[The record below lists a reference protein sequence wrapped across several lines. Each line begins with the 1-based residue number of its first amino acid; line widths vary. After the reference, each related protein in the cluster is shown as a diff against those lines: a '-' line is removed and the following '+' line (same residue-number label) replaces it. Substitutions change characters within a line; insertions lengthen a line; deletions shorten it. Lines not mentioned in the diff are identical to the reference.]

1 MLRSFRL
8 VATLS
13 LLSVIFPL
21 SASAQTPVA
30 LPYTM
35 TTLAGQSPMTAAAG
49 TQCPNLPAGVKSADA
64 YGDGCFAVNGIF
76 GSVVYGGTLVDSN
89 GMIYVVDDAKFV
101 IHKINPATG
110 IMTLVAG
117 NNTVC
122 SGALDNSGDGCVAA
136 TGTALVTDRA
146 AGIDYYGNPMWG
158 AYTSHVLHMVCINAS
173 PICVSGTP
181 APTAANPLQIQIG
194 YMGYVAGCATGS
206 SSSAG
211 TSGTGLDNMPGFTT
225 KTNAVAAFQNGGTC
239 STSLGE
245 TNRPES
251 YSGDVYGNIYYYES
265 VSGRYRVVLGPK
277 TSTYFS
283 GNNPL
288 YAVLTQ
294 TGSPWATVT
303 AGYAYTIVGLGAAT
317 TKGSTT
323 GCNGGG
329 TATDAFGDGCLF
341 NSAQLGGLLA
351 YQAGIGVDA
360 AGNMIYTDNTRGLR
374 VFYVSD
380 GTNFAVG
387 TPGYIAG
394 QKMKAAIIANIIGYT
409 GWTTVTAPPTGFNYM
424 LAGGGATAISGSTPA
439 TLGSALSFT
448 ADNKMYRLT
457 VSPQGNIYIGD
468 VNSPQRVY
476 FFDINT
482 GYLRTLFTAGTN
494 IAAGN
499 YCSTGTTTGSGPKS
513 LSAYSDG
520 CPAPKSQFTDGS
532 TLSLGVDPQGNL
544 YMFDGTDSLVRK
556 VLAQGFTPQ
565 TYNTTPASQTQT
577 FQVHLPESATGTVS
591 PATAT
596 VTSSPDITVASGTNP
611 TTPSCAQNGD
621 NTVDCTVS
629 VTTAPTAVGQRS
641 AALTVTLPTGTWQ
654 NASATINLNQT
665 VTGSVMVVDS
675 ASLGGSPIAPVTNP
689 IFTSITPSAV
699 AVDGAGNVYAANG
712 TSILESISGTTYTL
726 PSLTATPSQIAV
738 DPTGNIFAVN
748 SGVSTITELKVTAAG
763 APATY
768 TTTSVSYTPT
778 TGTATPQAIATDQF
792 GNLYVGDY
800 QSGGSSVYRLSY
812 SPLTQTYQNQVT
824 VASGLV
830 NVVSL
835 AVDLSGNVFVADKSA
850 GNVYVYSPS
859 SALTYTQAN
868 AYPVTSPDA
877 VAVDAGGNLYAQS
890 GSFIYEISAYG
901 LETIVYS
908 GLSNPVGIAMDGL
921 GNVYSADEH
930 NTSITQI
937 ARNNLTCNFGTE
949 TTAGSATC
957 QGALTNAGN
966 QLTTGSVAP
975 SYFTLSGCGVSGNQ
989 IEALSAGQSCALYVT
1004 MSGTSTIPLTFL
1016 PSASTVGSLT
1026 LEGTVQA
1033 PTYNTT
1039 TAMTGPAPAL
1049 PHYAASGTEATFT
1062 MTVAPASGS
1071 GYVGTQ
1077 APSGTPLAWVCQ
1089 GSTACAYG
1097 SAYATF
1103 TSSAL
1108 SQIGSTT
1115 SSSATVLVTGLAA
1128 GTYNINASY
1137 PGGSSTG
1144 PIFSS
1149 SSTSSGTSFTIGQ
1162 VSSEISGWTPNVTTQ
1177 QVSAAIGTSVLNA
1190 TATPAGVAGNFVYT
1204 ATCTSGS
1211 CTQYSNTTID
1221 ASTYLP
1227 IGTYM
1232 LGAVFIPTDHTD
1244 YTSSSTWNVN
1254 YSVIQASTTAAVGA
1268 STNVVASD
1276 GSGNYTSLT
1285 AALAALTPAG
1295 GTIYLKPGTYTGQ
1308 NAISYPNVFLRG
1320 LGGNPASVLLS
1331 GANGNFTLGS
1341 YPQSSGAAF
1350 GPGPAGKGGD
1360 EGSAVLDVSK
1370 NGYPSGSYSPAGF
1383 YAEYLTIQNT
1393 YDTDAVTTSTT
1404 TASSNGGTCN
1414 FTGTTPYT
1422 LQYLYNNNLECGSQ
1436 AQALFLNADQAI
1448 LNNVNLT
1455 SQQDTLYA
1463 GYQGTAG
1470 STYVPSRQYVWKG
1483 MITGDVDFIY
1493 GDAALVMDH
1502 TNIFTTWHGLT
1513 AGSGTETIT
1522 AQNKRAQTGSGNDYL
1537 SGYVCNACTLMSQG
1551 AGMTK
1556 LYYGRPYGVYST
1568 FVLLNSQV
1576 DQVNPGGWIGWDGA
1590 SEYLSTSTYAEYNT
1604 QAYTDPAVGTA
1615 PYPSILFYPTTGA
1628 GGIIPTGGNIGAGV
1642 TGTLESSALQLT
1654 AAQATPYYPVNF
1666 LSTTVSTTGGY
1677 SGMPTTWNPVTALAT
1692 AVNSFA
1698 PSSSVGSV
1706 GYGSS
1711 VTILG
1716 RPQTPGAG
1724 VVPTGTYAFYDNL
1737 NTNAACSTVAGNCS
1751 LLASG
1756 NLDASGEAYL
1766 TTTSLS
1772 QGIHYITMVYGGDS
1786 NFAASTTTTPYAV
1799 TVVATLVSTTT
1810 TLSMT
1815 NSSSTYGGTISGT
1828 ATVTPASGSD
1838 YAVGAVTLYSG
1849 VTPLGSCTLA
1859 GISNTC
1865 SFSLLHVAAGGVQT
1879 MTASYAGGTSLDGN
1893 ETFGSSTSGGMAFT
1907 VNQAVLHV
1915 TANNASVA
1923 VGGAMPTFGYTVTG
1937 YLNSDTSAVLSGAP
1951 TITTTAAN
1959 TASIGEF
1966 PITITTGTL
1975 SASNYTFAFTGGYLY
1990 VTGTSQTAAVAT
2002 GDSRVVTEPVF
2013 PAVCQ
2018 QLTAAI
2024 TQVGDDIPASVD
2036 ATVSNPDGARIQAAL
2051 NYCSANNPGQA
2062 VELSINGAGNSAF
2075 LTGPLSMPSN
2085 VTLLVDPGV
2094 VLFFSRNAQD
2104 YDKVPGTHT
2113 CGTISTSSATS
2124 SCMPLIDIPGASTN
2138 VGIMGYG
2145 KLDGRGGDPLINA
2158 IPPYQG
2164 YSWWGLSAAYASP
2177 NSQQNPRW
2185 IEMESGSSNITLYK
2199 ITLRNAPLFHI
2210 ATGGAVSNFT
2220 AWDIKIVTPTTSRNT
2235 DGIDPGNTTNVT
2247 ITRSWISDG
2256 DDNVAV
2262 GAAGTT
2268 APASNISV
2276 TNNHFFAGHGQSF
2289 GSYTG
2294 AGISNV
2300 LWDGNIA
2307 AGNGVANLGSA
2318 SITGTAD
2325 SNSTGIRI
2333 KSANDRG
2340 GLVTGIQYSN
2350 ECFLDH
2356 KIDIQFTPYYSSGDS
2371 TNEFPNYKNILM
2383 QNIVFVNDASSTG
2396 TVEMTGEYNTNSG
2409 SPVINPLFIT
2419 LDNVTFSSALSSLVN
2434 STSPVETA
2442 AIWGNGNYSGGT
2454 GQYAALTYGPGAV
2467 STNFITAFG
2476 NLVGVPANNDTVT
2489 NNITASS
2496 LNPPSCSFTYI
2507 APELTGPTGLPQTI
2521 TQGQNA
2527 TAVVILTPAVGG
2539 AAYPTGTATLTD
2551 ALTSSTYTVPLSG
2564 TTDTFFVPLTGLTAG
2579 THTFTATYSGDTNYP
2594 LNGQTVYTTTAPY
2607 VITVNAGSLS
2617 GSSTSLG
2624 LPVSTS
2630 VTSSYGT
2637 AITATATVTGVNP
2650 TGSVQFVVSG
2660 GGLTGSYTYATAA
2673 LTSSSGTTS
2682 TASASINL
2690 PYDTIAYNITA
2701 VYSGD
2706 SVNAGS
2712 TSSVA
2717 SLTVGAATT
2726 QTTLTANTASA
2737 AQGNPFIL
2745 TATVTSTV
2753 GTPSSAP
2760 VTFAY
2765 STTLLGTQTTLG
2777 TATTSSNGV
2786 TTYYLNSLPV
2796 GSYYLFASYAGSGSY
2811 GASASTGVPIT
2822 VTAVTNIVQLPSIP
2836 IALPYTMTTIA
2847 GGGAAVPSSGNMACT
2862 GATDKYGDGCQATA
2876 IAFTASDDMRAV
2888 TADPFG
2894 NVYLS
2899 DISATR
2905 VRRITPNG
2913 VITTFAG
2920 GGSTCTPP
2928 ASTSALGSGCT
2939 PTLASLSKPRGVG
2952 SDAAG
2957 NVFIADYSSDKVFE
2971 VKASDGLMYLVAGT
2985 GTASSTGDGGPATS
2999 ATVNTPRSAWGD
3011 SIGNIYI
3018 AETGGYRIRVVDTA
3032 GNIHTFAGT
3041 GTNTS
3046 TGDGAAA
3053 TAATISN
3060 PQGVFVDPNLNVYVA
3075 DSAGKIRVICVTC
3088 GTSSPLDNLLQ
3099 ALGKTTTLNS
3109 AINGYIYT
3117 IAGNGSAAAYA
3128 GTYPILSTSVSMA
3141 PQKLSMD
3148 NSGNLYISDSN
3159 GFVWF
3164 LDFHTGY
3171 LRAIAANGTVC
3182 ANKTDSLGD
3191 GCPAIQ
3197 TNFGSNGGNGLAA
3210 GVDTQGNLYI
3220 SDSTNGRIR
3229 KVITGLAFPSTAVNA
3244 TTTQSALIHAPTTS
3258 LSLHWNSTSGEWS
3271 GTPSNAI
3278 FNVDGTLDVPIT
3290 FSFTP
3295 KVPGLRSM
3303 PLTASGNGL
3312 TAYLDLT
3319 GIGSGAGATI
3329 DPASQSSFGTNL
3341 SVAGLATDSA
3351 GNVYVSDAT
3360 SKKVLRFAS
3369 SALTQGTSATSTTL
3383 ATLTAPGAV
3392 AVDPR
3397 GYIYVAD
3404 TSTGLITQISFA
3416 GTVSTLP
3423 FTFTAPAGLAVDALN
3438 NLYVSDSSAQA
3449 VYQINPITGVE
3460 RNLNLGTLVTPKGL
3474 TIDPSGNLLVADPG
3488 VPAIYRFNP
3497 SGTRVTVTTTATA
3510 PSAVLTDAAGNLLV
3524 ADTASILAVP
3534 ASSHSSAFTVAS
3546 LAPTALA
3553 IDSAGNLYTG
3563 SGGGVLELIRT
3574 QGYIQYSANSAAQTV
3589 SLLESGNLALT
3600 STSLGQTDTTD
3611 YSLTATAS
3619 TDCTVSAGLPTALAI
3634 GGVCPLTASYTPTT
3648 FTTTSDTVTVSNV
3661 LNAALSTPASVQLTL
3676 TGPATA
3682 PASTT
3687 VLQATPS
3694 SPVYG
3699 QTITLKS
3706 STTPADPSITAPVPA
3721 GTVTV
3726 YVDSSTQL
3734 TGTVDPATGIATVI
3748 APVLDAGHHQF
3759 YSVYTSSNG
3768 YTTSTSSTLDLDIAQ
3783 ATVTITAS
3791 SPTVTYGDAV
3801 PTITAI
3807 YGVFQ
3812 NGQNSSVLTTL
3823 PTCIT
3828 AYTTSSNANSSPST
3842 SCSGAVAANYTFT
3855 YVNGTV
3861 TVNQATVTI
3870 TAAIPFVTY
3879 GNAVPTI
3886 TASYSGFQNGQTS
3899 AVLTT
3904 LPTCVTTY
3912 TVTSSAGSSP
3922 TTSCSGAAA
3931 ANYTFTYVNGYVY
3944 IYQATVTIT
3953 ASSPVVTYGSAV
3965 PTITASYGGFQNGQ
3979 NSSVLINLPT
3989 CTTTYTTTSP
3999 AGSSPS
4005 TTCNVLPGAIAPNY
4019 AFTYVNGSVTV
4030 NQATVAITASS
4041 PSVTYGSAVPTITAS
4056 YGAFQNGQTSAVLT
4070 TLPTCITT
4078 YTASSNAGS
4087 SPSTSCSG
4095 AGAANYAFT
4104 YVNGSVTVN
4113 QATVAITA
4121 SSPTVTYGSAVPTI
4135 TASYGAFQNGQT
4147 SAVLTTLPTCISAYT
4162 TTSPAGSSPS
4172 TSCSSA
4178 VAANYIFTYVN
4189 GSVTINKA
4197 ASAVVLITSLNPILL
4212 QNPVTYTATVTST
4225 AGKPTGTATF
4235 QDGGVA
4241 LTACTGVAVTT
4252 ATGVASCAVTYTTTG
4267 THSITA
4273 FYNGDANFLAAGPS
4287 NTVSE
4292 AATDINLGTPV
4303 SGTGTTSQTILPGGT
4318 ATYSFPIAPSSGTS
4332 FPLPV
4337 TFTVTGLPTGA
4348 TATLAPSAWALT
4360 SSNPWTWTLPAN
4372 TALTGNTLLSIQV
4385 PQTIAALQPVGGAG
4399 GNLATRLAPF
4409 SLALLLLPFV
4419 GRLRRTGKRLGRL
4432 LMVLLLLGGG
4442 MAAMTGLSGCGSN
4455 TGFFAQAQRSYPM
4468 TVTVASGSLS
4478 HTSTITLTVE

>member
-1 MLRSFRL
+1 
-8 VATLS
+8 
-13 LLSVIFPL
+13 
-21 SASAQTPVA
+21 
-30 LPYTM
+30 
-35 TTLAGQSPMTAAAG
+35 
-49 TQCPNLPAGVKSADA
+49 VKSTDA
-64 YGDGCFAVNGIF
+64 YGDGCLAVNGIF
-76 GSVVYGGTLVDSN
+76 GSVVYGGTLVDSYGN
-89 GMIYVVDDAKFV
+89 VYVVDDAKFV

-117 NNTVC
+117 GGTVC

-136 TGTALVTDRA
+136 TGTVLVTDRA

-211 TSGTGLDNMPGFTT
+211 TSGTGLDNTPGFTT

-265 VSGRYRVVLGPK
+265 VSGRYRVVLGPQ

-294 TGSPWATVT
+294 TGSPWTTVK

-317 TKGSTT
+317 TKGSA
-323 GCNGGG
+323 CNGGG

-341 NSAQLGGLLA
+341 TSAQLGGLLA

-360 AGNMIYTDNTRGLR
+360 AGNMVYTDNTRGLR

-380 GTNFAVG
+380 GTNFAAG

-394 QKMKAAIIANIIGYT
+394 QKMKNAIIANIIGYT
-409 GWTTVTAPPTGFNYM
+409 GWTTVATPPTGFNYM

-439 TLGSALSFT
+439 TLGSQLSFT

-457 VSPQGNIYIGD
+457 VSPQGNIYIGS
-468 VNSPQRVY
+468 VLSPNRVY

-482 GYLRTLFTAGTN
+482 GYLRTLFTSASSNIVKGATCGAGT
-494 IAAGN
+494 GL
-499 YCSTGTTTGSGPKS
+499 TS

-532 TLSLGVDPQGNL
+532 TLSVGVDPQGNL

-577 FQVHLPESATGTVS
+577 FQVHLPELTTGTVS

-654 NASATINLNQT
+654 NASATINLNQME
-665 VTGSVMVVDS
+665 TGSVMVVDS
-675 ASLGGSPIAPVTNP
+675 ATLGGSSIAPATHK
-689 IFTSITPSAV
+689 ILSDFPSSV
-699 AVDGAGNVYAANG
+699 AVDGAGNVYEASGA
-712 TSILESISGTTYTL
+712 SILELTGGSTYALTT
-726 PSLTATPSQIAV
+726 SLSATPSQIAV

-748 SGVSTITELKVTAAG
+748 SGTPTITELQMTTAG

-768 TTTSVSYTPT
+768 TTTSVTYTPT
-778 TGTATPQAIATDQF
+778 SGTAAPQGIATDQF
-792 GNLYVGDY
+792 GNLYVADY
-800 QSGGSSVYRLSY
+800 QASGSSVYRLSL
-812 SPLTQTYQNQVT
+812 SPLTQLYQNQVT
-824 VASGLV
+824 VAGGLQ
-830 NVVSL
+830 NPVSL
-835 AVDLSGNVFVADKSA
+835 AVDASGNVFIADKGA
-850 GNVYVYSPS
+850 GNVYKYAPA
-859 SALTYTQAN
+859 SALAYTQAN
-868 AYPVTSPDA
+868 TYTLTSPDA

-890 GSFIYEISAYG
+890 GSYIYEIPVSG
-901 LETIVYS
+901 SETVVYTGQS
-908 GLSNPVGIAMDGL
+908 LPTGIAVDGL
-921 GNVYSADEH
+921 GNVYSADYSKP
-930 NTSITQI
+930 NITQI
-937 ARNNLTCNFGTE
+937 VRNNLTCSFGTE
-949 TTAGSATC
+949 STAGSSACSGT
-957 QGALTNAGN
+957 LTNAGN
-966 QLTTGSVAP
+966 QLTTGSVTP
-975 SYFTLSGCGVSGNQ
+975 SYFTLSGCGVSANT
-989 IEALSAGQSCALYVT
+989 IEALSAGESCALSVT
-1004 MSGTSTIPLTFL
+1004 MSGGQNNNYSLTFT
-1016 PSASTVGSLT
+1016 PAASSVGSLT
-1026 LEGTVQA
+1026 LTGTVA
-1033 PTYNTT
+1033 LPTYNTT
-1039 TAMTGPAPAL
+1039 TAISGQTPASPI
-1049 PHYAASGTEATFT
+1049 YAASGTEATFT
-1062 MTVAPASGS
+1062 VTVSPVSYSGS
-1071 GYVGTQ
+1071 DVPTK
-1077 APSGTPLAWVCQ
+1077 TPTIWVCP
-1089 GSTACAYG
+1089 GSTACTYAAA
-1097 SAYATF
+1097 SAVNDTYTP
-1103 TSSAL
+1103 SAL

-1115 SSSATVLVTGLAA
+1115 SSSATVNVSGLAA
-1128 GTYNINASY
+1128 GTYNINATY
-1137 PGGSSTG
+1137 PGEG
-1144 PIFSS
+1144 FSDATFNT
-1149 SSTSSGTSFTIGQ
+1149 STSSGTSFTVGQ
-1162 VSSEISGWTPNVTTQ
+1162 VGTAVSIWTPGVTTQ
-1177 QVSAAIGTSVLNA
+1177 QVSAAIGTGVLNA

-1204 ATCTSGS
+1204 ATCTSGN

-1227 IGTYM
+1227 IGTYT
-1232 LGAVFIPTDHTD
+1232 LGVSFVPTDQID
-1244 YTSSSTWNVN
+1244 YISSTGS
-1254 YSVIQASTTAAVGA
+1254 SVSYAVTQASTTASVGA

-1285 AALAALTPAG
+1285 AALAALPVTG
-1295 GTIYLKPGTYTGQ
+1295 GTLYLKPGTYTGQ
-1308 NAISYPNVFLRG
+1308 NAISYPNVSLRG
-1320 LGGNPASVLLS
+1320 LGGNPANVLLT
-1331 GANGNFTLGS
+1331 GANGNFTVGS
-1341 YPQSSGAAF
+1341 YPQSSGTAF

-1370 NGYPSGSYSPAGF
+1370 NGYPSGSYSPFGF

-1414 FTGTTPYT
+1414 FSGTTPQT
-1422 LQYLYNNNLECGSQ
+1422 LQYLYNNNLSCGSQ
-1436 AQALFLNADQAI
+1436 AQALYINADQAI
-1448 LNNVNLT
+1448 LNNVSLI

-1470 STYVPSRQYVWKG
+1470 SNYVPSRQYVWKG

-1522 AQNKRAQTGSGNDYL
+1522 AQNKRAQNGSSNDYL

-1551 AGMTK
+1551 TGMTK

-1576 DQVNPGGWIGWDGA
+1576 DQVNPGGWVGWDGA

-1604 QAYTDPAVGTA
+1604 QAYTDPAVGTS
-1615 PYPSILFYPTTGA
+1615 PYPSILFYSTTAA
-1628 GGIIPTGGNIGAGV
+1628 GGIIPTGGNTGYGA
-1642 TGTLESSALQLT
+1642 TASSTPPAALESSALQLT

-1677 SGMPTTWNPVTALAT
+1677 SGMPTTWNPISALAT

-1698 PSSSVGSV
+1698 LSASVGSI

-1724 VVPTGTYAFYDNL
+1724 IVPTGSYAFYDNL

-1756 NLDASGEAYL
+1756 TLDASGEASL
-1766 TTTSLS
+1766 ATTSLV
-1772 QGIHYITMVYGGDS
+1772 QGIHYVTMVYGGDS
-1786 NFAASTTTTPYAV
+1786 NFAASTTTTPYAI
-1799 TVVATLVSTTT
+1799 TVVATLVNTTT
-1810 TLSMT
+1810 SLSIN

-1838 YAVGAVTLYSG
+1838 YAVGTVTLYSG
-1849 VTPLGSCTLA
+1849 VTALGSCTLA
-1859 GISNTC
+1859 GTSNTC
-1865 SFSLLHVAAGGVQT
+1865 SFSLTNVAAGVQA
-1879 MTASYAGGTSLDGN
+1879 MTASYTGGASLDGN
-1893 ETFGSSTSGGMAFT
+1893 ETFGSSTSGGVAFT
-1907 VNQAVLHV
+1907 VNQAILHL
-1915 TANNASVA
+1915 TANNASVP
-1923 VGGAMPTFGYTVTG
+1923 VGGVMPTFGYTVTG
-1937 YLNSDTSAVLSGAP
+1937 YLNSDTGAVLSGSP
-1951 TITTTAAN
+1951 TISTTAAN
-1959 TASIGEF
+1959 TAVIGEY
-1966 PITITTGTL
+1966 PISITTGTL
-1975 SASNYTFAFTGGYLY
+1975 AASNYSFTFTGGYLY
-1990 VTGTSQTAAVAT
+1990 VTGTSQAAAVAT

-2051 NYCSANNPGQA
+2051 NSCSVSNPGQA
-2062 VELSINGAGNSAF
+2062 VELSMDGAGHSAF

-2113 CGTISTSSATS
+2113 CGNITNASATS
-2124 SCMPLIDIPGASTN
+2124 SCKPLIDIPGASTN

-2158 IPPYQG
+2158 VPPYQG

-2185 IEMESGSSNITLYK
+2185 IQMESGSSNITLYK
-2199 ITLRNAPLFHI
+2199 ITLRNAPLFHV

-2235 DGIDPGNTTNVT
+2235 DGIDPGNVTNVT

-2350 ECFLDH
+2350 ECLLDH

-2383 QNIVFVNDASSTG
+2383 QNIIFVNDASSTG

-2409 SPVINPLFIT
+2409 SPVINPLYVT
-2419 LDNVTFSSALSSLVN
+2419 LDNVTFPSALSSLVN

-2442 AIWGNGNYSGGT
+2442 AVWGNGNYSGGT

-2539 AAYPTGTATLTD
+2539 AAYPTGTVTLTD
-2551 ALTSSTYTVPLSG
+2551 ALTSSTYTAPLSG

-2594 LNGQTVYTTTAPY
+2594 LNGQAVYTTTAPY

-2617 GSSTSLG
+2617 SSSTSLG

-2637 AITATATVTGVNP
+2637 AITATATITGANP

-2690 PYDTIAYNITA
+2690 PYDTIAYSITA

-2717 SLTVGAATT
+2717 SLTVGAAAT
-2726 QTTLTANTASA
+2726 QTSLTVNTASA

-2745 TATVTSTV
+2745 TATVTSAV
-2753 GTPSSAP
+2753 GIPTAAP

-2765 STTLLGTQTTLG
+2765 STTLLGVQTTLG
-2777 TATTSSNGV
+2777 AATLSNGV
-2786 TTYYLNSLPV
+2786 ATYFLNSLPV
-2796 GSYYLFASYAGSGSY
+2796 GNYYLFASYAGSGSY
-2811 GASASTGVPIT
+2811 GPSSSTSVPIT
-2822 VTAVTNIVQLPSIP
+2822 VTAATNILQLSSNP

-2862 GATDKYGDGCQATA
+2862 GATNKYGDGCQATA
-2876 IAFTASDDMRAV
+2876 IAFTASDDMRGV

-2894 NVYLS
+2894 NVYLT

-2913 VITTFAG
+2913 IITTFAG

-2928 ASTSALGSGCT
+2928 ASTSANGTGCT
-2939 PTLASLSKPRGVG
+2939 PTLASLTKPRGVG

-2957 NVFIADYSSDKVFE
+2957 NIYIADYTGNKVYE
-2971 VKASDGLMYLVAGT
+2971 VKVSDGLMYLVAGT

-3018 AETGGYRIRVVDTA
+3018 AETGGYKVRVVDTM

-3060 PQGVFVDPNLNVYVA
+3060 PQGIFVDANLNVYVA

-3128 GTYPILSTSVSMA
+3128 GTYPILATSVSFA

-3182 ANKTDSLGD
+3182 ASKTDSLGD
-3191 GCPAIQ
+3191 GCPATQ
-3197 TNFGSNGGNGLAA
+3197 ASFGSNGGNGFGA
-3210 GVDTQGNLYI
+3210 GMDTQGNLYI

-3244 TTTQSALIHAPTTS
+3244 TTTQSALIHATTTLQNAS
-3258 LSLHWNSTSGEWS
+3258 WTPGEWS
-3271 GTPSNAI
+3271 ATTPLIIN
-3278 FNVDGTLDVPIT
+3278 NGDGTYDWPFN

-3295 KVPGLRSM
+3295 KVPGLRSAA
-3303 PLTASGNGL
+3303 LTFNTISGS
-3312 TAYLDLT
+3312 TAYLSLT
-3319 GIGSGAGATI
+3319 GIGSGAGATL
-3329 DPASQSSFGTNL
+3329 DPASQISFGTGL
-3341 SVAGLATDSA
+3341 SVAGLATDNA

-3397 GYIYVAD
+3397 GYIYAAD
-3404 TSTGLITQISFA
+3404 TSTGQIRQITPA

-3460 RNLNLGTLVTPKGL
+3460 RNLNLGTLVTPMGL

-3497 SGTRVTVTTTATA
+3497 IGTRTTVTTSATA
-3510 PSAVLTDAAGNLLV
+3510 PTAVLTDAAGNLLI
-3524 ADTASILAVP
+3524 ADTADILAVP
-3534 ASSHSSAFTVAS
+3534 ASSNSSSFTVAS
-3546 LAPTALA
+3546 LAPSALA

-3563 SGGGVLELIRT
+3563 SNGGVLELIRT
-3574 QGYIQYSANSAAQTV
+3574 QGYVQYLAGSAAQTV
-3589 SLLESGNLALT
+3589 SLLESGNLALS
-3600 STSLGQTDTTD
+3600 STSLSQTDTTD
-3611 YSLTATAS
+3611 FGLTATAS
-3619 TDCTVSAGLPTALAI
+3619 TDCTVSAGLPTALVI
-3634 GGVCPLTASYTPTT
+3634 GGVCSLSASYTPTT
-3648 FTTTSDTVTVSNV
+3648 FTTTTDTVTVSNV

-3682 PASTT
+3682 SRSTT
-3687 VLQATPS
+3687 VLQVTPS
-3694 SPVYG
+3694 SPVYD

-3706 STTPADPSITAPVPA
+3706 ITQPSDSSITAPVPA
-3721 GTVTV
+3721 GTVIV
-3726 YVDSSTQL
+3726 YVDYTTQL
-3734 TGTVDPATGIATVI
+3734 TGTVDPATGIATVT
-3748 APVLDAGHHQF
+3748 APVLNVGHHVF

-3768 YTTSTSSTLDLDIAQ
+3768 YTTSTSANVDLDIGQ
-3783 ATVTITAS
+3783 ATPSITWSTPSAI
-3791 SPTVTYGDAV
+3791 TYG
-3801 PTITAI
+3801 TALSVTQLNASLSVSGSCL
-3807 YGVFQ
+3807 YTPAAGTVLAA
-3812 NGQNSSVLTTL
+3812 GQQTLSVTCTPADTTN
-3823 PTCIT
+3823 
-3828 AYTTSSNANSSPST
+3828 YTT
-3842 SCSGAVAANYTFT
+3842 AAT
-3855 YVNGTV
+3855 TV
-3861 TVNQATVTI
+3861 QLQVNQATVT
-3870 TAAIPFVTY
+3870 
-3879 GNAVPTI
+3879 
-3886 TASYSGFQNGQTS
+3886 
-3899 AVLTT
+3899 
-3904 LPTCVTTY
+3904 
-3912 TVTSSAGSSP
+3912 
-3922 TTSCSGAAA
+3922 
-3931 ANYTFTYVNGYVY
+3931 
-3944 IYQATVTIT
+3944 
-3953 ASSPVVTYGSAV
+3953 
-3965 PTITASYGGFQNGQ
+3965 
-3979 NSSVLINLPT
+3979 
-3989 CTTTYTTTSP
+3989 
-3999 AGSSPS
+3999 
-4005 TTCNVLPGAIAPNY
+4005 
-4019 AFTYVNGSVTV
+4019 
-4030 NQATVAITASS
+4030 
-4041 PSVTYGSAVPTITAS
+4041 
-4056 YGAFQNGQTSAVLT
+4056 
-4070 TLPTCITT
+4070 
-4078 YTASSNAGS
+4078 
-4087 SPSTSCSG
+4087 
-4095 AGAANYAFT
+4095 
-4104 YVNGSVTVN
+4104 
-4113 QATVAITA
+4113 ITA

-4147 SAVLTTLPTCISAYT
+4147 SAVLTTLPTCITSYT
-4162 TTSPAGSSPS
+4162 TSSNAGSSPS
-4172 TSCSSA
+4172 TSCSG
-4178 VAANYIFTYVN
+4178 AAATNYTFTYVN
-4189 GSVTINKA
+4189 GSVTINRA
-4197 ASAVVLITSLNPILL
+4197 ASAISLVSSLNPILL
-4212 QNPVTYTATVTST
+4212 QNPVTYTAAVSSA
-4225 AGKPTGTATF
+4225 AGKPTGTVTF

-4241 LTACTGVAVTT
+4241 LTACTGVSVTT
-4252 ATGVASCAVTYTTTG
+4252 ATGLASCAVTYTAVD

-4273 FYNGDANFLAAGPS
+4273 VYNGDINFLAAGPS
-4287 NTVSE
+4287 NTISE
-4292 AATDINLGTPV
+4292 AAIDINLGAPV
-4303 SGTGTTSQTILPGGT
+4303 SGTGTTSETILPGGT
-4318 ATYSFPIAPSSGTS
+4318 ATYSFPIAPSSGTT
-4332 FPLPV
+4332 FPSPV
-4337 TFTVTGLPTGA
+4337 TFTVSASPALPAGT
-4348 TATLAPSAWALT
+4348 TMTLTPSAWALT

-4372 TALTGNTLLSIQV
+4372 TTLTGNTLLSIQV
-4385 PQTIAALQPVGGAG
+4385 PQTIAALQPVGGTG
-4399 GNLATRLAPF
+4399 GNLASRLAPF
-4409 SLALLLLPFV
+4409 SLALLLMPFV

-4442 MAAMTGLSGCGSN
+4442 MAAMAGLSGCGGN
-4455 TGFFAQAQRSYPM
+4455 NGFFAQAQRSYSM
-4468 TVTVASGSLS
+4468 TVTVSSGSLS